1 MTLTTTQLHPHFAA
15 EVRGL
20 DMRRDLGPEPRRQVE
35 ALIDRYGVLV
45 FRDQPADDEAQ
56 MAFSAQF
63 GPLQRSITTHRPDAA
78 RRFKQDTLSD
88 ISNVDEK
95 GESLAPTDLKRRL
108 QLANLIWH
116 TDNSFRSPAGK
127 FTFLAA
133 RILPPEG
140 GETEFADARMA
151 YDALP
156 DAMKQRLGDLSAVH
170 SLARS
175 REIVGA
181 PPLSP
186 QEARNLPPTAQ
197 PVVRV
202 HPSTGRR
209 SLFLGSHASHI
220 AGWPMETGRALIDEL
235 NAHITRPEF
244 VYRHIWAP
252 GDLVMWDNR
261 STLHRARPFDEV
273 RFKRD
278 LRRTSIAEDQAASP
292 AGGDAPRSNP
302 QALINGG

>member
-1 MTLTTTQLHPHFAA
+1 MNIDATQLHPHFAA

-45 FRDQPADDEAQ
+45 FRDQPSDDEAQ
-56 MAFSAQF
+56 LAFSAQF
-63 GPLQRSITTHRPDAA
+63 GPLQRSITLHRPDAA
-78 RRFKQDTLSD
+78 RRFKAETLSD
-88 ISNVDEK
+88 ISNVDAAGRALPPE
-95 GESLAPTDLKRRL
+95 DLKRRL

-127 FTFLAA
+127 FTFLGA
-133 RILPPEG
+133 RLLPPEG
-140 GETEFADARMA
+140 GDTEFADARAA

-156 DAMKQRLGDLSAVH
+156 ETMKSRLRNARAMH

-175 REIVGA
+175 RELVGA
-181 PPLSP
+181 PPLSAE
-186 QEARNLPPTAQ
+186 EAQNLPPTAQ
-197 PVVRV
+197 PVVRR
-202 HPSTGRR
+202 HPSTDRL
-209 SLFLGSHASHI
+209 SLFLGSHASHLV
-220 AGWPMETGRALIDEL
+220 GWPLEAGRALIEEL

-244 VYRHIWAP
+244 VYVHAWRS

-278 LRRTSIAEDQAASP
+278 LRRTSIAEERP
-292 AGGDAPRSNP
+292 AT
-302 QALINGG
+302 